1 MENRNTSTTK
11 LYREIINEGKRYC
24 NKFSNAYR
32 PSKLMTSSCLI
43 DFEKGVL
50 DELRSSVTFKPDS
63 NAKFSDYGV
72 FKDGVGFADAIIY
85 RDILPTEDL
94 LEKDVND
101 YTIITLSKNETAVHR
116 ALTHPEI
123 LSKVL
128 QNAGIDT
135 TGNSPEKNLDL
146 ALYIGLQNLDYNV
159 DGGDE

>member
-1 MENRNTSTTK
+1 MESNTPK
-11 LYREIINEGKRYC
+11 LYREIISEGKRQC
-24 NKFSNAYR
+24 SRFDNSDNHT
-32 PSKLMTSSCLI
+32 KLMTSSCLI

-50 DELRSSVTFKPDS
+50 DELKASVTFRPDS

-72 FKDGVGFADAIIY
+72 FKDGVGFADEIIY
-85 RDILPTEDL
+85 DDILPTEDL
-94 LEKDVND
+94 LEKDVDN
-101 YTIITLSKNETAVHR
+101 YTMITLSKNETAVHK

-146 ALYIGLQNLDYNV
+146 ALYIGLQNLDYNM